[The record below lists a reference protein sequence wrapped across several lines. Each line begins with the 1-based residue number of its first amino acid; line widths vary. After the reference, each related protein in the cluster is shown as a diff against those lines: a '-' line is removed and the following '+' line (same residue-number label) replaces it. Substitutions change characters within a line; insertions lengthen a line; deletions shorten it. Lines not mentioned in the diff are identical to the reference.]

1 MGSKAKPF
9 KGCCFW
15 RFQKFRSKE
24 IYQLITL
31 FQSLQKPTSSCLDS
45 FITSFHP
52 SKQPRILGW
61 KKTWTKNPAMKAFCH
76 WFAKALATLATLKTP
91 RTPCCQ
97 PPARQM
103 PLESPSLLLD
113 SNLLF
118 HCRYVLL
125 RFFFT
130 PLVLGTII
138 IEGKQE
144 KRTSQFV
151 GLVFHNIYFL
161 GIKGKQQKGIESNS
175 KTPMRFACTP
185 WHHALYNAAVLLQ
198 SVAKLSTCA
207 RDHVERYLGAFMGWH
222 LESWLFLS
230 SILRPHKLR
239 NLKKKQRILWARG
252 WYKTIKSP
260 SHSTDGCFPPYLSY
274 HFPTN
279 SSHQRQVVW
288 FAAAEAPALR
298 NIPASMARHAW
309 TRRQVDQ

>member
-1 MGSKAKPF
+1 MVVYRSVLLLYAVLAWLNLHSSGFLAPRLHHEQASPNKWTAGEMEQLLSTCMGSKTKPF

-61 KKTWTKNPAMKAFCH
+61 KKTGDKNPARKAFCH

-118 HCRYVLL
+118 HCMCV
-125 RFFFT
+125 FVEDFFT

-138 IEGKQE
+138 IEGKQQ

-151 GLVFHNIYFL
+151 GLVFHNNYFL
-161 GIKGKQQKGIESNS
+161 GIKGKQQKGIESKLQN
-175 KTPMRFACTP
+175 A
-185 WHHALYNAAVLLQ
+185 HALCLHTLAPCSIQRRRASAKRRQAVHMCQGPRRAIPGSFYGL
-198 SVAKLSTCA
+198 APRKLA
-207 RDHVERYLGAFMGWH
+207 I
-222 LESWLFLS
+222 
-230 SILRPHKLR
+230 SIL
-239 NLKKKQRILWARG
+239 
-252 WYKTIKSP
+252 
-260 SHSTDGCFPPYLSY
+260 
-274 HFPTN
+274 HFP
-279 SSHQRQVVW
+279 SS
-288 FAAAEAPALR
+288 
-298 NIPASMARHAW
+298 
-309 TRRQVDQ
+309 